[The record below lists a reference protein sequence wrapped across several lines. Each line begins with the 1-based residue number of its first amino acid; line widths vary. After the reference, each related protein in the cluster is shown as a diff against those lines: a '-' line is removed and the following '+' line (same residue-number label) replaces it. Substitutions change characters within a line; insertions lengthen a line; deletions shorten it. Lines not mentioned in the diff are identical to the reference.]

1 MSGPHSRS
9 GVLSATARGILLVA
23 IASLVIA
30 FVPSF
35 AKLAYEGGAS
45 TQAVVAARYPV
56 SFVILVAIALITRTR
71 IWPVRSTLKHSLVA
85 GAFGVI
91 VGFGFMGSVAFI
103 DVSLAILIFY
113 LHPIFIGIY
122 GHVAGTHRLN
132 RGQIAAAFVAIF
144 GLALALAVDFDRLDP
159 VGLGLAFM
167 GAVGATVMVLAN
179 ARTTIEIGAVR
190 ANLQMTVFAGILT
203 ALVIPLTGNFQ
214 LPQTGDG
221 WFSLVGAAAGIT
233 IGFLLFF
240 SAVPALGAT
249 RATLISILEPVFS
262 VLLALILLGET
273 LTPVQ
278 WIGVALVV
286 GGLFAIEIPAGTT
299 VRIRE
304 RLQAP
309 KQPR

>member
-1 MSGPHSRS
+1 MSDNRPRL
-9 GVLSATARGILLVA
+9 LSATTRGILLIA
-23 IASLVIA
+23 ISSLVIA

-35 AKLAYEGGAS
+35 AKLAYEGGA
-45 TQAVVAARYPV
+45 TPQAVVAARYPV
-56 SFVILVAIALITRTR
+56 SFVVLIAIALITGTR
-71 IWPVRSTLKHSLVA
+71 IWPIRSTLRQSLLA
-85 GAFGVI
+85 GAFALI
-91 VGFGFMGSVAFI
+91 VGFGFMGSVAYI

-113 LHPIFIGIY
+113 LHPVFIGIY
-122 GHVAGTHRLN
+122 GHIAGSHRFN
-132 RGQIAAAFVAIF
+132 RVKMAGALIAIF

-167 GAVGATVMVLAN
+167 GAVGATVMILVN
-179 ARTTIEIGAVR
+179 SRTTVEIGVIR

-203 ALVIPLTGNFQ
+203 ALVIPVVGNFQ
-214 LPQTGDG
+214 LPQTGLG

-233 IGFLLFF
+233 VGFLLFF
-240 SAVPALGAT
+240 AAVPALGAT

-262 VLLALILLGET
+262 VLVALILIGET

-286 GGLFAIEIPAGTT
+286 GGLFAIELPAGTAARIK
-299 VRIRE
+299 VR
-304 RLQAP
+304 LLAS